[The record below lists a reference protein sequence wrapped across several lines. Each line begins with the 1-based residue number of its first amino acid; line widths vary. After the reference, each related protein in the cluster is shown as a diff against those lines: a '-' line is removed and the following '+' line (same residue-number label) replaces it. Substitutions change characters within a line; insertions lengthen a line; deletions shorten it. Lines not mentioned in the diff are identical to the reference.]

1 VRSVTTRAARANAM
15 YMRATASAWVTGS
28 SSPAVEMAK
37 SMITA
42 KLKVVEER
50 HY

>member
-1 VRSVTTRAARANAM
+1 VRSATTRAARANAM
-15 YMRATASAWVTGS
+15 YMRATARAWVTGS

-42 KLKVVEER
+42 KSEVVEER
-50 HY
+50 RY